1 FFPNVRAYPAG
12 PASADAV
19 FLACLFF
26 PARAHQRRGWG
37 SLLLQDILRE
47 LDSRGVRA
55 VETVARTGNAENPS
69 GPVEF
74 YLRHG
79 FTVQRD
85 DPEFPLLR
93 LNLDH

>member
-1 FFPNVRAYPAG
+1 METF
-12 PASADAV
+12 
-19 FLACLFF
+19 
-26 PARAHQRRGWG
+26 ARK
-37 SLLLQDILRE
+37 
-47 LDSRGVRA
+47 
-55 VETVARTGNAENPS
+55 GNAENPS

-93 LNLDH
+93 LDLAH